1 MKVFVVGVIQ
11 VLTWTVSKNVYP
23 FFRVY
28 GLTSSC
34 KGLFSSPKKKDKTKK
49 SLSRK
54 KNTLLL
60 STPLR
65 EKASQKVHVI
75 KVVVLCA
82 VSFGA

>member
-1 MKVFVVGVIQ
+1 MVGVKPLS
-11 VLTWTVSKNVYP
+11 LTWTVSKNFYP
-23 FFRVY
+23 LGFMVSHQVAVSFLLR
-28 GLTSSC
+28 
-34 KGLFSSPKKKDKTKK
+34 KKKDKKK
-49 SLSRK
+49 TLSRK